1 MGDNINFLIFI
12 VIIIFVVYTCLNR
25 KSHYSHDH
33 PILRQVS
40 KNFSQLDPKYGDIP
54 LQEGGSAYTENKEV
68 ITLCL
73 KDPETKKYY
82 DMNTIM
88 YVALH
93 ELAHVISKSHG
104 HNNEFK
110 KNFAILL
117 RDASRKKIYD
127 PRKNI
132 PTTYCG
138 VGPNE

>member
-1 MGDNINFLIFI
+1 MDTFLVFFILIVIFI
-12 VIIIFVVYTCLNR
+12 CIILNR
-25 KSHYSHDH
+25 RSKFSHDH
-33 PILRQVS
+33 PILKQVS
-40 KNFSQLDPKYGDIP
+40 KNFSQLDPEYAKIP
-54 LQEGGSAYTENKEV
+54 LQEGDSAYTENKEV

-73 KDPETKKYY
+73 RDPYTKDYY

-93 ELAHVISKSHG
+93 ELAHVISKSQG

-110 KNFAILL
+110 KNFSILL
-117 RDASRKKIYD
+117 REASRKKIYD

-138 VGPNE
+138 IESD